1 MFYFCPND
9 CCESVIK
16 VKMNSFTW
24 PLVLENGES
33 NEVFFFFI
41 INGLNA
47 KEMHGFVH
55 ESVCIVDLICS
66 VFKWEQWGIG
76 WIMTMRVENGDGE
89 EA

>member
-1 MFYFCPND
+1 MLWECY
-9 CCESVIK
+9 K
-16 VKMNSFTW
+16 
-24 PLVLENGES
+24 GQ
-33 NEVFFFFI
+33 NELFHMTPCTGKWWKQRSIFFFI